1 MFYNK
6 RVRNAGDNE
15 TNTPREIEPKLFE
28 HPAIVVELLALYFEE
43 YIP

>member
-1 MFYNK
+1 MRGITKPTRQENNF
-6 RVRNAGDNE
+6 
-15 TNTPREIEPKLFE
+15 EIEPKLFE